1 MTQFQRAGGEPSDT
15 PLPRRHPGA
24 RLDSGGEEILPEEA
38 LDRSGPA
45 GRPPDRAG
53 TGQPGGTG
61 QSALHAELSA
71 LRDRVPGVRGAVLA
85 RIDGKLLG
93 HDLTA
98 GPEPLDLAALAATTF
113 GLGRQCGM
121 TLQQGPLREL
131 TVHSHQG
138 YFTVYGVSDD
148 ILLAV
153 LGDDR
158 LNVSWLHLEAAPVA
172 ERLADLLHVGGTT

>member
-1 MTQFQRAGGEPSDT
+1 MTVTQFQPAGDLSET
-15 PLPRRHPGA
+15 PLPRRSPGA
-24 RLDSGGEEILPEEA
+24 RLDSGGEEFLPEGA
-38 LDRSGPA
+38 FHRPGTAAGPP
-45 GRPPDRAG
+45 RP
-53 TGQPGGTG
+53 G
-61 QSALHAELSA
+61 QSAVHAELSL

-85 RIDGKLLG
+85 GVDGRLLG

-113 GLGRQCGM
+113 GLGRQCGL

-138 YFTVYGVSDD
+138 YFTVYGVSDQV
-148 ILLAV
+148 LLAV

-158 LNVSWLHLEAAPVA
+158 LNVSWLHLEAGPVA
-172 ERLADLLHVGGTT
+172 ERIADLLHVGGTT

>member
-1 MTQFQRAGGEPSDT
+1 MTVTQFQDARGDLFDS
-15 PLPRRHPGA
+15 PLPRRSPGA
-24 RLDSGGEEILPEEA
+24 QLDSGGEEDLPEGA
-38 LDRSGPA
+38 LDQLGAGTA
-45 GRPPDRAG
+45 GRHRP
-53 TGQPGGTG
+53 G
-61 QSALHAELSA
+61 QSALHAELGV

-85 RIDGKLLG
+85 GIDGRLLG

-138 YFTVYGVSDD
+138 YFTVYGVSDHV
-148 ILLAV
+148 LLAV

-158 LNVSWLHLEAAPVA
+158 LNVSWLHLEAGPVA
-172 ERLADLLHVGGTT
+172 ERIADLLHVGGTT

>member
-1 MTQFQRAGGEPSDT
+1 MTVTQFQDARGGDLFDS
-15 PLPRRHPGA
+15 PLPRRSPGA
-24 RLDSGGEEILPEEA
+24 RLDSGGEDALPESA
-38 LDRSGPA
+38 FDQPGPGA
-45 GRPPDRAG
+45 A
-53 TGQPGGTG
+53 GQPRSG
-61 QSALHAELSA
+61 QSAVHAELGV

-85 RIDGKLLG
+85 GIDGRLLL

-113 GLGRQCGM
+113 GLGRQCGL

-138 YFTVYGVSDD
+138 YFTVYGVSDQV
-148 ILLAV
+148 LLAV

-158 LNVSWLHLEAAPVA
+158 LNVSWLHLEAGPVA
-172 ERLADLLHVGGTT
+172 ERIADLLHVGGTA